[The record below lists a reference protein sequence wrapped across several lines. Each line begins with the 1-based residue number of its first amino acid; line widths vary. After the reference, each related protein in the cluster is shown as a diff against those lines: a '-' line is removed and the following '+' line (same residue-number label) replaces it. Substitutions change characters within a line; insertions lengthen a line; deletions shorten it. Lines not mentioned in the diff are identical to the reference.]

1 MQGWGGHKGG
11 GKEGSLPLRGQQ
23 EGETLLLPCHT
34 VGSLPQPPTT
44 MLGTPTRELLFGARH
59 FFSSPH
65 NIAAAAKGELKA
77 QVHLLSKKKKS
88 TSKNK
93 LSHTGL
99 SLDQAKHCVHG
110 VQRKTLGVNAALQ
123 HVNFTPC
130 LGETKPAPRS
140 PRQVPSSAR
149 LKHLAKWTTP
159 CSQQLLKQ
167 HRLWWL
173 LLHCRSDAWP
183 PRVMPLGALP
193 GISGLA
199 SLKAKRRSGWR
210 TKQKGVAKRVGPGR
224 VYLSL
229 EPSFS
234 ISSCRGANSRLS
246 IKLNS

>member
-110 VQRKTLGVNAALQ
+110 VQRKTLGVE
-123 HVNFTPC
+123 C
-130 LGETKPAPRS
+130 
-140 PRQVPSSAR
+140 SSAACE
-149 LKHLAKWTTP
+149 LHPMPGGNKT
-159 CSQQLLKQ
+159 CS
-167 HRLWWL
+167 
-173 LLHCRSDAWP
+173 
-183 PRVMPLGALP
+183 
-193 GISGLA
+193 
-199 SLKAKRRSGWR
+199 
-210 TKQKGVAKRVGPGR
+210 
-224 VYLSL
+224 
-229 EPSFS
+229 E
-234 ISSCRGANSRLS
+234 
-246 IKLNS
+246 